1 MLAWKKNEVL
11 RLKKVKK
18 KEKEVESTLHVEM
31 WIYKEQGEGFMPYKK
46 KQ

>member
-18 KEKEVESTLHVEM
+18 EEKEVESTLHVEM
-31 WIYKEQGEGFMPYKK
+31 WIYKE
-46 KQ
+46 